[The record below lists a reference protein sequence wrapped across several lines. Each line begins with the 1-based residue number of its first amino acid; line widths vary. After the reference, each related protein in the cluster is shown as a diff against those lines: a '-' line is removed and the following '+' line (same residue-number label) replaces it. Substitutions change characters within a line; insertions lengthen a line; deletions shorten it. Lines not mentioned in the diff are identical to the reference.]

1 MTFWEEMKMKM
12 FKTMMLSTALAIT
25 AVPSLIFAADTTI
38 TVIKPTPRSAVFFPL
53 VVGEALGYFED
64 EGVSVKLLPSD
75 TSIPYVAFVQN
86 GQADLAMLDTNET
99 INAVLAGA
107 NINTVYEVMQKAPE
121 GIAVLA
127 GGKYTTMESLI
138 GTTVG
143 LVSDR
148 DRSFLQAALDIAGY
162 TIEDVKTV
170 VLGESGPT
178 LAAAI
183 RDGKVSAISGSV
195 FDWAA
200 LVANGIKLGS
210 ITPEQLLASPANTLA
225 MNAAT
230 IEEKRDA
237 MEGFFRAWS
246 KGMHVGAV
254 NPDAVEA
261 MLRKAV
267 PEEWEVEAAGMGLFE
282 GVLPMNISTTAR
294 MGDLQ
299 SDVWT
304 SVQPRMVSSGAIEK
318 MVDVSTFLNDTYIDA
333 ANDFDKAI
341 VEADAAAWLA
351 ANK

>member
-1 MTFWEEMKMKM
+1 MKI
-12 FKTMMLSTALAIT
+12 FKAMMLSTALAIT
-25 AVPSLIFAADTTI
+25 ALPGVTFAQDTTV

-53 VVGEALGYFED
+53 VVGEALGYFAD
-64 EGVSVKLLPSD
+64 EGITVNLLPSD

-86 GQADLAMLDTNET
+86 GQADLAMLDPNET

-107 NINTVYEVMQKAPE
+107 NINTVYEVMQNAPE
-121 GIAVLA
+121 GIAVLK
-127 GGKYTTMESLI
+127 GGNYKSMDDLV

-148 DRSFLQAALDIAGY
+148 DRAFLQAAMDISGHS
-162 TIEDVKTV
+162 IDDVQTV

-183 RDGKVSAISGSV
+183 RDGSVSAISGSV

-200 LVANGIKLGS
+200 LVANGIE
-210 ITPEQLLASPANTLA
+210 IDTVTPDELLASPANTLA
-225 MNAAT
+225 INADM
-230 IEEKRDA
+230 IEDKRAA

-246 KGMHVGAV
+246 KGMYVGKV

-261 MLRKAV
+261 MLRKGV
-267 PEEWEVEAAGMGLFE
+267 PEEWEVEAAGMGLFQ
-282 GVLPMNISTTAR
+282 GVLPMNISTTER
-294 MGDLQ
+294 LGDMQ
-299 SDVWT
+299 PDVWT
-304 SVQPRMVSSGAIEK
+304 SVQPRMVSSGAIANE
-318 MVDVSTFLNDTYIDA
+318 VDVTTFLNDTYIAA
-333 ANDFDKAI
+333 ANDFDRAK

>member
-1 MTFWEEMKMKM
+1 MKM
-12 FKTMMLSTALAIT
+12 FKAMMLSTALVVT
-25 AVPSLIFAADTTI
+25 AMPSVSFAQDVTI
-38 TVIKPTPRSAVFFPL
+38 SVIKPTPRSAVFFPL

-64 EGVSVKLLPSD
+64 EGITVNLLPSD

-86 GQADLAMLDTNET
+86 GQADLAMLDPNET
-99 INAVLAGA
+99 INARIAGA
-107 NINTVYEVMQKAPE
+107 NINTVYEVMQNAPE

-127 GGKYTTMESLI
+127 GGDFTSMDDLV

-148 DRSFLQAALDIAGY
+148 DRAFLQAALDISGY
-162 TIEDVKTV
+162 SIDDVQTV

-183 RDGKVSAISGSV
+183 RDGNVSAISGSV

-200 LVANGIKLGS
+200 LVANGIE
-210 ITPEQLLASPANTLA
+210 IDTVTPEELLASPANTLA
-225 MNAAT
+225 MNADM
-230 IEEKRDA
+230 IEESRDA

-246 KGMHVGAV
+246 KGMHVGAT

-267 PEEWEVEAAGMGLFE
+267 PEEWEVEAAGMGLFQ
-282 GVLPMNISTTAR
+282 GVLPMNISTTER
-294 MGDLQ
+294 MGDMQ
-299 SDVWT
+299 ADVWT
-304 SVQPRMVSSGAIEK
+304 SVQPRMVSSGAIAEA
-318 MVDVSTFLNDTYIDA
+318 VDVSTFLNDTYIEA
-333 ANDFDKAI
+333 ANNFDKAE

-351 ANK
+351 ANQ

>member
-1 MTFWEEMKMKM
+1 MKM
-12 FKTMMLSTALAIT
+12 FRTLVATTAIAAILSP
-25 AVPSLIFAADTTI
+25 VAAWAQETV

-64 EGVSVKLLPSD
+64 EGVEVNLLPSD

-86 GQADLAMLDTNET
+86 GQADLAMLDPNET

-107 NINTVYEVMQKAPE
+107 NINTVYEVMQNAPE

-127 GGKYTTMESLI
+127 GGEYKSMSDLV

-148 DRSFLQAALDIAGY
+148 DRAFLQAAM
-162 TIEDVKTV
+162 DVSGHSIDDVDTV

-183 RDGKVSAISGSV
+183 RDGSVSAISGSV

-200 LVANGIKLGS
+200 LVANGIE
-210 ITPEQLLASPANTLA
+210 IDTVTPDELLASPANTLA
-225 MNAAT
+225 MNADM
-230 IEEKRDA
+230 IDEKRDV

-246 KGMHVGAV
+246 KGMHVGAA
-254 NPDAVEA
+254 NPEAVEM

-282 GVLPMNISTTAR
+282 GVLPMNISATDKA
-294 MGDLQ
+294 GDLQ
-299 SDVWT
+299 SDVWEGI
-304 SVQPRMVSSGAIEK
+304 QPRMVSSGAISEA
-318 MVDVSTFLNDTYIDA
+318 VDVSTFLNDAYIDA
-333 ANDFDKAI
+333 ANDFDRAA
-341 VEADAAAWLA
+341 VEADAAAWLE
-351 ANK
+351 ANQ